1 MNGYNFAAP
10 SYLQAGTAGQYYQN
24 LAAPQAAAG
33 SNSSLMAVLVSSEEE
48 VNNYPVAAGMTVMLM
63 DFAHK
68 RFWLKSTAMNGV
80 PQAPR
85 VFTMEEISLQPPKN
99 QNDSNMVTREE
110 FDTLTAKLDK
120 LISSLG
126 GAD

>member
-1 MNGYNFAAP
+1 
-10 SYLQAGTAGQYYQN
+10 
-24 LAAPQAAAG
+24 
-33 SNSSLMAVLVSSEEE
+33 
-48 VNNYPVAAGMTVMLM
+48 
-63 DFAHK
+63 
-68 RFWLKSTAMNGV
+68 MNGV

>member
-1 MNGYNFAAP
+1 MNGYTNLTAP
-10 SYLQAGTAGQYYQN
+10 YGQYYQN
-24 LAAPQAAAG
+24 LTQQQPAN
-33 SNSSLMAVLVSSEEE
+33 SNSSLMTVLVSSEEE

-63 DFAHK
+63 DFGHK

-85 VFTMEEISLQPPKN
+85 VFSMEELSLQPPTI
-99 QNDSNMVTREE
+99 QNGPKTVTREE
-110 FDTLTAKLDK
+110 FEALNAKLDK

-126 GAD
+126 GTE

>member
-1 MNGYNFAAP
+1 MNGYTNLSAP
-10 SYLQAGTAGQYYQN
+10 YGQYYQN
-24 LAAPQAAAG
+24 LSQQQPTG
-33 SNSSLMAVLVSSEEE
+33 GNSSLMTVLVSSEDE

-63 DFAHK
+63 DFSHK

-85 VFTMEEISLQPPKN
+85 VFSMEEITPQPLKI
-99 QNDSNMVTREE
+99 QNDQNGVTREE
-110 FDTLTAKLDK
+110 FDTLNAKLDK

-126 GAD
+126 GTE

>member
-1 MNGYNFAAP
+1 MNGYNN
-10 SYLQAGTAGQYYQN
+10 LTAQYGQYYQN
-24 LAAPQAAAG
+24 LMPQQPTN
-33 SNSSLMAVLVSSEEE
+33 SNSSLMTVLVSSEEE

-63 DFAHK
+63 DFGHK

-110 FDTLTAKLDK
+110 FDTLNAKLDK

>member
-1 MNGYNFAAP
+1 MNGYNN
-10 SYLQAGTAGQYYQN
+10 LTAQYGQYYQN
-24 LAAPQAAAG
+24 LMPQQPTN
-33 SNSSLMAVLVSSEEE
+33 SNSSLMTVLVSSEEE

-63 DFAHK
+63 DFGHK

-85 VFTMEEISLQPPKN
+85 VFTMEEISLQPPK
-99 QNDSNMVTREE
+99 MVTREE
-110 FDTLTAKLDK
+110 FDTLNAKLDK